1 MTSKQVK
8 EIYEN
13 NEIDKLYKDCQKYFD
28 IIDSWAERFVGG
40 DLLTEYDLKY
50 AQQQMNGAQTKL
62 NPIAGALESLVI
74 EYENNYILKEEEKFP
89 SLRVQDQ
96 NHCKAVGRSKVS
108 DLRRYASDF
117 TRYVFS
123 AQNAVV
129 TVQSLLKRQ
138 TVEKAN
144 KEIDYTGETPQAHIN
159 NPPPN
164 GYMYGGTKPWDA

>member
-1 MTSKQVK
+1 MLSHEVK
-8 EIYEN
+8 
-13 NEIDKLYKDCQKYFD
+13 KLYEDGNIQQLYKHSEKYFQT
-28 IIDSWAERFVGG
+28 IDEWADKFHNAG
-40 DLLTEYDLKY
+40 LLSEYDLKY

-144 KEIDYTGETPQAHIN
+144 KEIDYTGETPQTYIN

-164 GYMYGGTKPWDA
+164 SGTKPWDA